1 MNSALR
7 ERASWP
13 GPAGAAAVE
22 ATHPEPTRVYL
33 RRYPADT
40 RRPPR
45 YARITIGLALLAALL
60 FVKVWECTVAN
71 SLSMERDRLR
81 IEVRALRNRIQL
93 SSDLRDRA
101 ALLEGVDPKRF
112 QAEGFVAPD
121 PSRIID
127 IDLAQPMSRAIP
139 PGGVAARLGSWLR
152 NVAPFRAPPT
162 EPEAES
168 VPVRAKVIP

>member
-1 MNSALR
+1 VNFAVR

-13 GPAGAAAVE
+13 GPTGAVAVE

-33 RRYPADT
+33 RRYPADA
-40 RRPPR
+40 RRPR
-45 YARITIGLALLAALL
+45 YAQITIGLALLAALL

-81 IEVRALRNRIQL
+81 LEVRALRNRIQL

-112 QAEGFVAPD
+112 QAEGFIAPD

-152 NVAPFRAPPT
+152 NVAPFHAPSA
-162 EPEAES
+162 EPGAES
-168 VPVRAKVIP
+168 VPVRAKVTP